1 MTVLP
6 IKVEVRYPSGVGA
19 FANIS
24 NFLRDVS
31 ISRGKGSETDDF
43 ESGSA
48 TVTLNNFNREFDP
61 SFGGS
66 EFGNIVQP
74 AGDLRISANNIR
86 VFSGKIYDW
95 NLSYNPNGESIASLS
110 ASDSFVD
117 LAQREIDGVIPNEER
132 ADERIAFIL
141 ERPEVDFAFNDSK
154 FSPAV
159 ATVAGQEIDDGARV
173 LDYIQEVAR
182 SEPGRLFIDREGDL
196 VFRSRLDSLFRTEF
210 TFTRRNLSINPS
222 FENENVDGW
231 TAGGNTLFASD
242 SQDAFIGDEVAFLA
256 RAVGEAEGLATQK
269 FQASGS
275 TTYTLS
281 LYVKSSVTQANTA
294 TLRLA
299 DSTDFENFETVTEQT
314 VSLDPFDSNPDW
326 VRLNVTGTTRQEAVE
341 ARLEIAGAETIFF
354 DAVLIEETTELRE
367 YFDGDNAPAD
377 TDEETFVASWET

>member
-6 IKVEVRYPSGVGA
+6 IKVEVRYPSGVGS
-19 FANIS
+19 FLNVS

-66 EFGNIVQP
+66 EFGSIVQP
-74 AGDLRISANNIR
+74 AGDLRIAANNIA

-95 NLSYNPNGESIASLS
+95 NLAYNPNGESVASLS

-117 LAQREIDGVIPNEER
+117 LAQREISGVIPNEER
-132 ADERIAFIL
+132 ADERISFIL
-141 ERPEVDFAFNDSK
+141 ERPEVDFTFNDSK
-154 FSPAV
+154 ISPAV
-159 ATVAGQEIDDGARV
+159 ATVAAQEIDDGARV
-173 LDYIQEVAR
+173 LDYIQDVAR

-231 TAGGNTLFASD
+231 SFPDSSMFASD
-242 SQDAFIGDEVAFLA
+242 TQTAFVGDEVAFLF
-256 RAVGEAEGLATQK
+256 RSVGEDEGLATQK
-269 FQASGS
+269 FEAGGS

-281 LYVKSSVTQANTA
+281 LYAKNALTESVTA

-299 DSTDFENFETVTEQT
+299 DSPDFENFETVTEQT
-314 VSLDPFDSNPDW
+314 VTLDPEDTNPDW
-326 VRLNVTGTTRQEAVE
+326 VRLSVTGTTRQEAVE
-341 ARLEIAGAETIFF
+341 ARLEIATSETIFF

>member
-1 MTVLP
+1 MSVLP
-6 IKVEVRYPSGVGA
+6 IKVEVRYPSGVGG
-19 FANIS
+19 FSDIS

-74 AGDLRISANNIR
+74 AGDLRITANNIR
-86 VFSGKIYDW
+86 VFTGKIYDW

-110 ASDSFVD
+110 ASDAFVD
-117 LAQREIDGVIPNEER
+117 LAQREIEGVIPNEER

-141 ERPEVDFAFNDSK
+141 ERPEVDFAFKDSK

-231 TAGGNTLFASD
+231 TGGDGNLFASD
-242 SQDAFIGDEVAFLA
+242 SQDAFVGNEVAFLA
-256 RAVGEAEGLATQK
+256 RLTGEPEGLATQK

-281 LYVKSSVTQANTA
+281 LYVKSSVNQANTA

-299 DSTDFENFETVTEQT
+299 DSTDFENFETVAEQT
-314 VSLDPFDSNPDW
+314 VSLETFDSNPDW

-341 ARLEIAGAETIFF
+341 ARLEIATPEVIFF